1 MGLFFK
7 SFKEKV
13 DEAIDQINGMNLGV
27 RDLGAKIDDKIVT
40 LTGEAPSISVSAA
53 TMAAFNE
60 KVKTDNTLN
69 TIKVDKPPEPKP
81 APAPEPV
88 PEAPAETI
96 YVVVPGDT
104 LGGISLKYY
113 GDANKYMKIFE
124 ANRDILD
131 NPDLIKVGQ
140 ELKIP
145 D

>member
-13 DEAIDQINGMNLGV
+13 DEAIDQVNAMNLGV
-27 RDLGAKIDDKIVT
+27 RNLGAKIDDKIVT
-40 LTGEAPSISVSAA
+40 LTGEAPSIAVSAA
-53 TMAAFNE
+53 AMAAFNE
-60 KVKTDNTLN
+60 KVETDNTLN

-81 APAPEPV
+81 VPAPEPV
-88 PEAPAETI
+88 PEPPAETI